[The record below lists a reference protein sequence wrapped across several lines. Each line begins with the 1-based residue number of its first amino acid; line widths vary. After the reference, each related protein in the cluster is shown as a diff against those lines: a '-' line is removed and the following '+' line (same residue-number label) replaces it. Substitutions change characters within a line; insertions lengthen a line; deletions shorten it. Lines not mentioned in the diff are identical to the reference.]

1 MENKKQFAYEME
13 PGPETL
19 KALLE
24 KDDFYVQEGKFI
36 ELDTIKLAS
45 KGQLISCFG
54 NNAGSVYTVFN
65 LPAAR
70 AG

>member
-19 KALLE
+19 KARRE

-36 ELDTIKLAS
+36 E
-45 KGQLISCFG
+45 
-54 NNAGSVYTVFN
+54 
-65 LPAAR
+65 
-70 AG
+70 